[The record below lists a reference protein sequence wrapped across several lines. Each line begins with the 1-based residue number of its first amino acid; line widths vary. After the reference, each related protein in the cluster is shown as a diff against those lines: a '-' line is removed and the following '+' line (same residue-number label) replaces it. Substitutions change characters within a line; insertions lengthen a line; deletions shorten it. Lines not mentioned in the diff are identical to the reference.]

1 MNRRPTTRDR
11 ARSAARSMLA
21 ALALTGFLLYAAS
34 PASGVPGPAPGN
46 AGDDAPAA
54 NTADVAAADG
64 AVCPTGRA
72 AASDEVPVLA
82 HFYLWFT
89 AGSWNRAKTDYPA
102 IGRYASDQV
111 SVMREQVAQAQ
122 AAGIDGFIVGW
133 RSTEVLNERLAMF
146 RDVAAEADFSVA
158 ITYQAQ
164 DFYRNPLP
172 VAQVRRDLE
181 ELAASYADDP
191 VFHVLSARPLVALS
205 GTWQYSTEEVR
216 SMVEPVADRLQVL
229 ATDKNLEGYQR
240 LADVVDGELYYW
252 SSADPQQTPGHGAN
266 MQAMADAVH
275 RNCGVWVAPVAP
287 GFDARLVGGRSVVD
301 RRDGDT
307 LASSWEAAR
316 ASAPD
321 VIGIISWNEFSENTH
336 IEPSERHGTLYLEVL
351 ADLTGAPRPVFDDI
365 DSSGPPGAGSP
376 VQGALVISVV
386 VGSLLA
392 VGLLGRRNRRR
403 DRS

>member
-1 MNRRPTTRDR
+1 MEGAGCPTDR
-11 ARSAARSMLA
+11 AA
-21 ALALTGFLLYAAS
+21 T
-34 PASGVPGPAPGN
+34 P
-46 AGDDAPAA
+46 
-54 NTADVAAADG
+54 
-64 AVCPTGRA
+64 
-72 AASDEVPVLA
+72 DEVPVLA

-133 RSTEVLNERLAMF
+133 RSTEVLDERLATL
-146 RDVAAEADFSVA
+146 RDVAAEAGFSLA

-164 DFYRNPLP
+164 DFYRDALP
-172 VAQVRRDLE
+172 VAQVRRDLQ

-191 VFHVLSARPLVALS
+191 VFHALSSRPLVALS
-205 GTWQYSTEEVR
+205 GTWHYSPEEVR
-216 SMVEPVADRLQVL
+216 SIVEPVADRLQVL
-229 ATDKNLEGYQR
+229 ATDKDVEGYER

-252 SSADPQQTPGHGAN
+252 SSADPQKTPGHATK

-275 RNCGVWVAPVAP
+275 RHCGVWVAPVSP

-307 LASSWEAAR
+307 LRSSWEAAT
-316 ASAPD
+316 ASDPD

-336 IEPSERHGTLYLEVL
+336 IEPSERNGTRYLEVL

-376 VQGALVISVV
+376 LQGVLVLSVL
-386 VGSLLA
+386 VGSLVA
-392 VGLLGRRNRRR
+392 IGLLGMRNRRR
-403 DRS
+403 DRE